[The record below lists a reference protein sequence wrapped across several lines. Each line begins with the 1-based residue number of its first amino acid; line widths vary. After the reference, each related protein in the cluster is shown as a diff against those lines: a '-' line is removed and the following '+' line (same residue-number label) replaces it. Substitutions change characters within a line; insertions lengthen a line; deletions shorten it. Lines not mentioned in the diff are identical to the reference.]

1 MFKVIG
7 YFLLVVLLLGCSDVV
22 FQDLDYLN
30 SELSTEAFEISTNIP
45 FCRIVLDDDEYLLN
59 LDIQDFH
66 YYFSNLDYYY
76 IDGGWIALLKSD
88 RNVLTFNINKET
100 DSIKFDIIYSSFLN
114 EMRIQMELDGIEY
127 NSVLNDPPAL
137 GLIKDKKIFDGG
149 ICYMDIF
156 DERVRAVME
165 GTVYAFS
172 REDYDESWHEE
183 RVEADDDDKSL
194 VSSYYS
200 GFAPTSS
207 SSHSFR
213 IEILSRVEVVENRKD
228 WNLIMSALWK
238 NDFSKTRF
246 FLY

>member
-30 SELSTEAFEISTNIP
+30 SELSTEAFEIDENIS
-45 FCRIVLDDDEYLLN
+45 FFKIILDDEEYKFQLGLN
-59 LDIQDFH
+59 DFY
-66 YYFSNLDYYY
+66 YYFSPLETFMR
-76 IDGGWIALLKSD
+76 DGGWSIALVSEKD
-88 RNVLTFNINKET
+88 VLTFCINTET
-100 DSIKFDIIYSSFLN
+100 DDIKVDIIFSSLYG
-114 EMRIQMELDGIEY
+114 ELRIQMELDGIEY

-149 ICYMDIF
+149 SGFWDIF

-183 RVEADDDDKSL
+183 LVEADDDDKSL

-238 NDFSKTRF
+238 DDLSKTRF
-246 FLY
+246 YLY